1 MTRGL
6 KGLAKFCKQSL
17 SLVIAF
23 SMMLSVCAISG
34 VSLDAFAA
42 STVTVYFKNTANWS
56 PVYAYSWNGE
66 SEPLGKWAG
75 TTMTKVEGSA
85 DIYKIGVTVQGNGND
100 HIIFNGGNSSQQTD
114 DLSLTAETN
123 RLYDFSTKSWSSNF
137 DESQF
142 GGNSNSGISVA
153 SATSNCDAVVP
164 HNFPSNIFS
173 VDATYFD
180 YITDV
185 ERSNGY
191 LNPIQAGTENFNGA
205 QDNWYPF
212 YIFNRAIR
220 NTANQYSNWYK
231 PLYLGNFC
239 NAPGSY
245 DTSGHSGPYNN
256 AVYTEN
262 LTRFD
267 YGVNNSNGIT
277 RMFQSY
283 QGLVQNT
290 LDASGNLMASST
302 LKMPYFDTNFL
313 MKNYD
318 NYGNVSSGGGRIA
331 KVFKSHF
338 PFRYTTDASTGIT
351 TYQFDSNNAKDNV
364 YFTWNGNNPTS
375 VNYGSGTSY
384 GVRDGIDKF
393 MYGGESGYGIF
404 PFNNAWGYNG
414 GNNNLDYGF
423 GIRLDMQF
431 RVPSY
436 GTTNGTT
443 TGTPI
448 TFDYSGDDDI
458 WVYITDDTGKSEL
471 VLDLGGSHKKAS
483 GSINFHDMESIVS
496 DSYAGLSGYY
506 DKSVVPQSNEFWVQS
521 SHANIKLH
529 AWNGS
534 SSATIQPVTSV
545 NGYYVFKQEQLKNYT
560 GCLFFYG
567 DGGIGTGTKLSGDYS
582 INSNWYGKLLNE
594 NGTIANYSPSTKV
607 KAKKF
612 NNGINLSPNK
622 TYKLSVFFMERGLI
636 ESNFKVGFTFVPM
649 KNLLTTEKIV
659 ETANVNSGLQ
669 DAVKN
674 INSSFTMSNK
684 YSTSSTGAT
693 SVLAYKD
700 YVHTNAYGSTSQL
713 KSDYYY
719 GTYQLKSNE
728 SASFTDITKTGN
740 WLTVSE
746 SDPNIGNLKYS
757 TTCTVTDAENNT
769 VVNTLNGNSI
779 STDGRT
785 AKFLFSNIKNT
796 STQEYLTNYNV
807 KFVNTPNVSD
817 LSVTKVEKN
826 SSGTVNNSGED
837 FTFTILV
844 DINGGTNYT
853 AYPLQYT
860 LNGATYTAYN
870 GIFDLKGGQTAT
882 FKNIPVGA
890 SYKVVETANA
900 KYTTTPSNRTYTGEV
915 GSTGSDL
922 TFTNTEIKK
931 APATVTMEFVKY
943 LDGETPDT
951 NEFEFTLTLLKK
963 NGSEL
968 VPDKLLQRV
977 HNNGKYV
984 QFAPMTYDGSEHE
997 PFVPPETEPTTE
1009 PTTEPL
1015 PPPLEGENVIYFDS
1029 GHWNVN
1035 NAWFAVYAWDGNGNE
1050 TFVKMTKMSG
1060 NVYGA
1065 DLGRAYPNVIFAQ
1078 MYAGTTDVSWDNVS
1092 MQTADLTV
1100 PSGKDF
1106 FTVNPGENN
1115 GANGTWSTYPTS
1127 GGNENEPVTPPI
1139 SGENVVYF
1147 DSGHWNVN
1155 NANFAVY
1162 AWDDSGKETF
1172 VMMNKISGNVY
1183 GADLGR
1189 AYPNVIF
1196 AQMYAGTTD
1205 ASWDYVSMQTADLT
1219 VPSGKDLFTVNV
1231 GEKNGAN
1238 GTWSTYTST
1247 SSYNLIRSA
1256 NSEPDEDIH
1265 YVDYAAIKASSVE
1278 KYYYLIQ
1285 EKKLDNPAYTYDKR
1299 SYYAVVTVDRSV
1311 NPNTAELMY
1320 YTSDYNALNNYS
1332 PIKGTVK
1339 LAFNNYHNGSIEI
1352 TKKSGDELI
1361 TDSVKF
1367 SLYKTFR
1374 DGGELGT
1381 LVEEKTVD
1389 ENGKVKFENLQLFS
1403 DQDYYG
1409 TTRQWY
1415 CFVETVAKDGYM
1427 IDNTKYYFT
1436 IPASQKLADQNS
1448 SVYDFQSYGVK
1459 YNYLRSDD
1467 NKLIYDIKV
1476 DVDNYAVVT
1485 PKTSGTGINFY
1496 LFLGLG
1502 IIGTGAMLAVAYTIY
1517 DKAQRKKRKA
1527 RYTATHY

>member
-1 MTRGL
+1 MKRAL
-6 KGLAKFCKQSL
+6 KGVAKVCKQSL

-23 SMMLSVCAISG
+23 SMMLSVCAVSG
-34 VSLDAFAA
+34 FSLDAFAA
-42 STVTVYFKNTANWS
+42 STITVYFKNTANWS
-56 PVYAYSWNGE
+56 PVYAYAWNGE
-66 SEPLGKWAG
+66 SEPLGKWSG

-85 DIYKIGVTVQGNGND
+85 DIYKIGVTVKGNGND

-142 GGNSNSGISVA
+142 GNSNSGISVA
-153 SATSNCDAVVP
+153 SSTDNCDARVP

-185 ERSNGY
+185 EREKGY

-220 NTANQYSNWYK
+220 NTANTYSNWYK

-239 NAPGSY
+239 NVSGSY

-283 QGLVQNT
+283 QGLVQNS
-290 LDASGNLMASST
+290 LSASGDLMASSS

-318 NYGNVSSGGGRIA
+318 DYGNVSSGGGRIA

-393 MYGGESGYGIF
+393 MNGGESGYGIF
-404 PFNNAWGYNG
+404 PFNNAYGNNG
-414 GNNNLDYGF
+414 GNNKLDYGF

-431 RVPSY
+431 RVPAY
-436 GTTNGTT
+436 GTTNGTAY
-443 TGTPI
+443 GTPI

-496 DSYAGLSGYY
+496 DSYAGTSGYY
-506 DKSVVPQSNEFWVQS
+506 NKTVVPQSNEFWVQS
-521 SHANIKLH
+521 SHPNIKLH

-545 NGYYVFKQEQLKNYT
+545 NGYYVFKQEQLQNYT

-582 INSNWYGKLLNE
+582 ISSSWYGTLLNE
-594 NGTIANYSPSTKV
+594 NGTVANYSPSTTV
-607 KAKKF
+607 KTKKF
-612 NNGINLSPNK
+612 NNGVNLSPNK
-622 TYKLSVFFMERGLI
+622 NYKLSVFFMERGLI

-649 KNLLTTEKIV
+649 KNILTTEKIV
-659 ETANVNSGLQ
+659 ETKDVNSGLKN
-669 DAVKN
+669 AVKN
-674 INSSFTMSNK
+674 LDSTFTMCNQ
-684 YSTSSTGAT
+684 YSTSSTGQI
-693 SVLAYKD
+693 LALPNKD
-700 YVHTNAYGSTSQL
+700 YVHTNASGSTSQL
-713 KSDYYY
+713 KSNYYY
-719 GTYQLKSNE
+719 GTYPLKSNE
-728 SASFTDITKTGN
+728 KAEFTDITKTGN
-740 WLTVSE
+740 WLLVSE
-746 SDPNIGNLKYS
+746 NDPNGGNLKYT
-757 TTCTVTDAENNT
+757 TTCTVTDVENNT

-779 STDGRT
+779 FNDGRA
-785 AKFLFSNIKNT
+785 AKFLFSNLKNT
-796 STQEYLTNYNV
+796 GGLEYLTNYNV
-807 KFVNTPNVSD
+807 KFVNTPDVSD
-817 LSVTKVEKN
+817 LSVKKVEKDA
-826 SSGTVNNSGED
+826 SGTVNNSGED

-860 LNGATYTAYN
+860 LNGATYTANN
-870 GIFDLKGGQTAT
+870 GIFNLKGGQTAT

-890 SYKVVETANA
+890 SYKVVETANEN
-900 KYTTTPSNRTYTGEV
+900 YTTSPSNRTYTGTV
-915 GSTGSDL
+915 GSTGSTL

-931 APATVTMEFVKY
+931 APASVTFEFKKY
-943 LDGETPDT
+943 LDGMTPDT
-951 NEFEFTLTLLKK
+951 NNFEFTLTSLKK
-963 NGSEL
+963 SGSTL
-968 VPDKLLQRV
+968 VTDKLLQTV
-977 HNNGKYV
+977 KNNGEYI
-984 QFAPMTYDGSEHE
+984 QFAPIVFDGSENE
-997 PFVPPETEPTTE
+997 PAPT
-1009 PTTEPL
+1009 L
-1015 PPPLEGENVIYFDS
+1015 PSGDNVVYFDS
-1029 GHWNVN
+1029 NHWNVN
-1035 NAWFAVYAWDGNGNE
+1035 NSWFAVYAWDNSGNE
-1050 TFVKMTKMSG
+1050 TFVKMT
-1060 NVYGA
+1060 
-1065 DLGRAYPNVIFAQ
+1065 
-1078 MYAGTTDVSWDNVS
+1078 
-1092 MQTADLTV
+1092 
-1100 PSGKDF
+1100 
-1106 FTVNPGENN
+1106 
-1115 GANGTWSTYPTS
+1115 
-1127 GGNENEPVTPPI
+1127 
-1139 SGENVVYF
+1139 
-1147 DSGHWNVN
+1147 
-1155 NANFAVY
+1155 
-1162 AWDDSGKETF
+1162 
-1172 VMMNKISGNVY
+1172 KISGNVY
-1183 GADLGR
+1183 GADLGK

-1196 AQMYAGTTD
+1196 VRMYASSSTV
-1205 ASWDYVSMQTADLT
+1205 SWDNAWNQTADLT
-1219 VPSGKDLFTVNV
+1219 IPSGKNCFTVNS
-1231 GEKNGAN
+1231 GEWDGAN
-1238 GTWSTYTST
+1238 GTWSTYPAT
-1247 SSYNLIRSA
+1247 SSYNLIRSS
-1256 NSEPDEDIH
+1256 NSEPDEGIN
-1265 YVDYAAIKASSVE
+1265 YVDFAAIKASSIE

-1285 EKKLDNPAYTYDKR
+1285 EKKLDNPAYTYDTR
-1299 SYYAVVTVDRSV
+1299 SYYAVVTVDRSAS
-1311 NPNTAELMY
+1311 PNTATVKY
-1320 YTSDYNALNNYS
+1320 YTDAYYALNEMA
-1332 PIKGTVK
+1332 PVAVTRP
-1339 LAFNNYHNGSIEI
+1339 AFNNYHKGSIEI
-1352 TKKSGDELI
+1352 TKKSGEDLI
-1361 TDSVKF
+1361 TDTVKF
-1367 SLYKTFR
+1367 SLYETAS

-1381 LVEEKTVD
+1381 LVGEKTVD
-1389 ENGKVKFENLQLFS
+1389 ENGKVKFEDLKIFS
-1403 DQDYYG
+1403 NQSTYG
-1409 TTRQWY
+1409 RTKQWY
-1415 CFVETVAKDGYM
+1415 CFVETQAKDGYI
-1427 IDNTKYYFT
+1427 IDSTKYYFT
-1436 IPASQKLADQNS
+1436 VPASQKLADQNS
-1448 SVYDFQSYGVK
+1448 SVYDFESYGVK

-1476 DVDNYAVVT
+1476 DVDNVAVVT
-1485 PKTSGTGINFY
+1485 PQTSGTGIKFY

-1502 IIGTGAMLAVAYTIY
+1502 IIGTGAMLTIAYNIY

-1527 RYTATHY
+1527 RYRATHY